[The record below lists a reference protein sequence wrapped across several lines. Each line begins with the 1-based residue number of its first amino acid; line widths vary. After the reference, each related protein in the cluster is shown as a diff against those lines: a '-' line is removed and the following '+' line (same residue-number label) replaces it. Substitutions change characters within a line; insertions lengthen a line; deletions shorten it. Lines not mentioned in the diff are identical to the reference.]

1 MNNMTLNQWKVLQRA
16 MATSNVTGRKAS
28 RYLCSNVNVI
38 QMEIE
43 KHEARLK
50 IEFGVEN
57 FQKAQ
62 MIANIIGQNVDRN
75 GQVSRE
81 TVEKIKVDYPSDFAI
96 YELYNESLSK
106 IYNRPVEIKL
116 LPIKERWLS
125 RNIAMVDRYPIE
137 GLIKLSKFNWPW
149 M

>member
-1 MNNMTLNQWKVLQRA
+1 MTLNQWKMLQRA
-16 MATSNVTGRKAS
+16 MATSNVTGRKATK
-28 RYLCSNVNVI
+28 YLCNNVNVI

-43 KHEARLK
+43 KHETRLK
-50 IEFGVEN
+50 IEFGIEN

-81 TVEKIKVDYPSDFAI
+81 TIEKIKVDYPDDFAI
-96 YELYNESLSK
+96 YERYNEALSK
-106 IYNRPVEIKL
+106 MYNMPVEIKL
-116 LPIKERWLS
+116 MPIKERWLS

>member
-1 MNNMTLNQWKVLQRA
+1 MTLNQWKVLQRA
-16 MATSNVTGRKAS
+16 MATSNVTGRKATK
-28 RYLCSNVNVI
+28 YLCSNVNVI

-50 IEFGVEN
+50 IEFGVEL

-81 TVEKIKVDYPSDFAI
+81 TVEKIKVDYPDDFAA
-96 YELYNESLSK
+96 YERYNEALSK
-106 IYNRPVEIKL
+106 MYNMPVEIKL
-116 LPIKERWLS
+116 MPIKERWLS

>member
-1 MNNMTLNQWKVLQRA
+1 MTLNQWKVLQRA
-16 MATSNVTGRKAS
+16 MAMSNVTGRKAS

-81 TVEKIKVDYPSDFAI
+81 TVEKIKVDYPADFAV

-116 LPIKERWLS
+116 MPIKERWLS